1 MGSFAAS
8 HGVQTS
14 GVSAIAFAV
23 LLLLIDPKL
32 QVYSLAWKAATGV
45 AAAEGLAIGGW
56 SCKNV
61 RVQQAEAAKSAAE
74 LARLRKQAAQELTAL
89 RALLQ
94 QQEAA
99 HTHEVREGGGGST
112 WLSIILAGWCCALVG
127 V

>member
-1 MGSFAAS
+1 M
-8 HGVQTS
+8 
-14 GVSAIAFAV
+14 
-23 LLLLIDPKL
+23 DPTF

-94 QQEAA
+94 QQEAS
-99 HTHEVREGGGGST
+99 HTHEVRGVGGWGQHVVV
-112 WLSIILAGWCCALVG
+112 ILAGWCSALVFLQPKQTQG
-127 V
+127 LCLSGLPACAHA